1 MQSLQEEI
9 RNCRKCSLAH
19 TRTNV
24 VVGDGSLS
32 ADTLFVGEAPGFY
45 EDREG
50 KPFVGAAGQLLERL
64 LKSIG
69 LSRADVYI
77 ANILKC
83 RPPQNRD
90 PLPEEIEACKPFLL
104 RQIDIIK
111 PKVICTLGN
120 FATRL
125 ILDKNVN
132 ISQVRGKK
140 IVHGNLLVF
149 PIFHPAA
156 ALHATTN
163 LSSLEEDFQ
172 KLKLALE
179 EDIEF
184 QPQPEQTSLF

>member
-1 MQSLQEEI
+1 LQSLQEEI

>member
-1 MQSLQEEI
+1 M
-9 RNCRKCSLAH
+9 
-19 TRTNV
+19 

-69 LSRADVYI
+69 FSRADVYI

-140 IVHGNLLVF
+140 IVHGNRLVF

-172 KLKLALE
+172 KLKLVLE

>member
-1 MQSLQEEI
+1 MESLQEEI
-9 RNCRKCSLAH
+9 KGCRKCPLADS
-19 TRTNV
+19 RTNV
-24 VVGDGSLS
+24 VVGDGSTS

-64 LKSIG
+64 LRSIG
-69 LSRADVYI
+69 LTRADVYI
-77 ANILKC
+77 ANVLKC

-90 PLPEEIEACKPFLL
+90 PLPEEIEACKPFLF
-104 RQIDIIK
+104 RQIEIIK

-125 ILDKNVN
+125 ILEKNVS

-140 IVHGNLLVF
+140 IIHGSHVVF

-156 ALHATTN
+156 ALHASTN
-163 LSSLEEDFQ
+163 LSSLEEDFR
-172 KLKLALE
+172 KLKAVLAE
-179 EDIEF
+179 PTEI
-184 QPQPEQTSLF
+184 QPQPEQRSLF